1 MMNKLPK
8 TYGFSLIE
16 LIIVVGLIAILT
28 SIAVPTYINKIRE
41 QELKTGAQELL
52 TDIRRTSVKSQ
63 TSIEGVSWMI
73 QVAPTS
79 NTYSVYKC
87 STPNEALVASL
98 SLSSD
103 NITFQNTLPV
113 NIHFAKNSSEISSTL
128 CGGIAST
135 APVSEKITI
144 KLKHSSLDDKCININ
159 ISELG
164 IISYDETNAIVSCT

>member
-1 MMNKLPK
+1 MNKLPK

-41 QELKTGAQELL
+41 QELKTSAQELL

-73 QVAPTS
+73 QVDAES
-79 NTYSVYKC
+79 NEYFVYKC
-87 STPNEALVASL
+87 PATAELVATL

-103 NITFQNTLPV
+103 NTIFKNAA
-113 NIHFAKNSSEISSTL
+113 NIHFAKNSSEISTDL
-128 CGGIAST
+128 CGSLDVTTPTSG
-135 APVSEKITI
+135 KITVQ
-144 KLKHSSLDDKCININ
+144 LKHSSLTDKCININ
-159 ISELG
+159 ISESG
-164 IISYDETNAIVSCT
+164 IISYDETNAIVSCI